1 MGGAHSASLGGVARG
16 ARGRQCVGGGR
27 CRLSG
32 DLRSSVEGAGPR
44 GAVECGKSRGG
55 SARLRPELT
64 ILVASF
70 LKKTII
76 FLKKLQR
83 LYN

>member
-1 MGGAHSASLGGVARG
+1 MGGAHSASLGGAARG

-32 DLRSSVEGAGPR
+32 DLRSSVEGVGPR
-44 GAVECGKSRGG
+44 GAVECGKGREG

-70 LKKTII
+70 LKKTIFFKI
-76 FLKKLQR
+76 KIAKI
-83 LYN
+83 N